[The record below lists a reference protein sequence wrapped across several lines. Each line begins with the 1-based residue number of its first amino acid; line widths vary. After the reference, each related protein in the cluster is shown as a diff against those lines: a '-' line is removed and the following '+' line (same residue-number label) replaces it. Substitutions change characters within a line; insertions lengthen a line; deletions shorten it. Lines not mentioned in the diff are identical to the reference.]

1 MYSHT
6 KVTCIVLKTAYSIIL
21 IGIIKKMLCSV
32 HRENQQSLGVNK
44 LFSDTPDNISHF
56 TQTIL

>member
-6 KVTCIVLKTAYSIIL
+6 KITCAVLKTAYSIIL
-21 IGIIKKMLCSV
+21 IGIIKKMFSFV

-44 LFSDTPDNISHF
+44 SFSDTPDDISHF